1 VSKDLY
7 QQSFQ
12 QWYCEKFEWFV
23 KQPMPY
29 LIIYQGVLWVFY
41 GFLWIPIWYFTT
53 AKTIRVGHGEQ
64 TVEAAARQA
73 AAHAPRI
80 EWPSAADQSALDA
93 VNLGG
98 ESIGTEVDLVS
109 PAEVIDINKASPE
122 EFATLP
128 GFTLPLATKVVARR
142 SKIGGFS
149 SVEQLIQLLKVKP
162 HLVSQLKAHMSC
174 SPVAGSGR
182 TVDI

>member
-1 VSKDLY
+1 MSKDLY

-53 AKTIRVGHGEQ
+53 AKTIRAGHGEQ
-64 TVEAAARQA
+64 TAEVATRQA
-73 AAHAPRI
+73 AAYAPRM

-98 ESIGTEVDLVS
+98 ESIGTEADFF
-109 PAEVIDINKASPE
+109 I
-122 EFATLP
+122 
-128 GFTLPLATKVVARR
+128 AR
-142 SKIGGFS
+142 
-149 SVEQLIQLLKVKP
+149 
-162 HLVSQLKAHMSC
+162 
-174 SPVAGSGR
+174 
-182 TVDI
+182 